1 MHIQYNAIHNPMED
15 SVTVF
20 RGLVKLN
27 DLDESIIWEEYLY
40 IKDSDTQIDQFVS
53 TLFAGAGSV
62 PIVLR
67 VKNVELQYDDDIV
80 CVCDNV
86 IVSLP
91 KNGTHA
97 LHFPDKVIV
106 GRPDEDRTQVTETNN
121 STNSETILELNTHFL
136 ELFTMRIPDAFA
148 EDCALVYI
156 EENENSTEAML
167 AYKSDVPVVI
177 TK

>member
-1 MHIQYNAIHNPMED
+1 MED

-121 STNSETILELNTHFL
+121 STNTETTLELNTHFL
-136 ELFTMRIPDAFA
+136 ELFTTRIPDAFA